1 MDSGTGERNV
11 VLNEDLGKQ
20 APRDSSAPH
29 SLESSSTRERG
40 QRAALMAQEVPA
52 EPVLGTPA
60 TVHTWTPQG
69 LGQQLLLSGNTCI
82 TFVVKKTSPEG
93 FIIMWILL

>member
-1 MDSGTGERNV
+1 MKT
-11 VLNEDLGKQ
+11 
-20 APRDSSAPH
+20 SASKRQETAVH
-29 SLESSSTRERG
+29 RTEQCLESSSTREQG